1 MRLNVLISPSWKQ
14 KTKISWKSSR
24 KRYSFLWSPR
34 DSPDPYIVES
44 ITCKFEES
52 MSLERSDV
60 EKIAHL
66 ARLSVSND
74 ELDAVASD
82 LSNIL
87 NLVEQMDQA
96 DTEGVEPM
104 AHPLHMVQ
112 RLRED
117 RVTEQ
122 DQRELFQSIAP
133 LTEDGLYLVP
143 RVIE

>member
-1 MRLNVLISPSWKQ
+1 
-14 KTKISWKSSR
+14 
-24 KRYSFLWSPR
+24 
-34 DSPDPYIVES
+34 
-44 ITCKFEES
+44 

-66 ARLSVSND
+66 ARLSVSDD
-74 ELDAVASD
+74 ELEAVAAD

-87 NLVEQMDQA
+87 HLVAQMDQA

-133 LTEDGLYLVP
+133 LTEEGLYLVP